1 MNWVIFWAFPSIWGG
16 RVYPTLEV
24 ILPDPRL
31 KLSDFSFEWTIDG
44 KVASKEAKLNCGC
57 GKNATLKV
65 TQNSTKQSVI
75 KTMALPEACQSGV
88 NSKE

>member
-1 MNWVIFWAFPSIWGG
+1 M
-16 RVYPTLEV
+16 
-24 ILPDPRL
+24 
-31 KLSDFSFEWTIDG
+31 
-44 KVASKEAKLNCGC
+44 EAKLNCGC

-75 KTMALPEACQSGV
+75 KTMRFLEACQAGV